1 MNRKRKDARGT
12 RGRSRMPRHAF
23 AVVFGV
29 VAILTIVSVSGACPP
44 PRVLGP
50 PGYDAGN
57 DVLVVAGTETPTLV
71 SGDHVVICHA
81 IGMTNHD
88 GYQQIAPAAEG
99 VKSGHAGA
107 GHQAGE
113 DIIPPFIYSNG
124 SSLDDSLVNGQNWTT
139 AGRIV
144 YENGCQ
150 TPGTLTVVKQVV
162 GGSAVPADFL
172 MHVDAVGT
180 ADDSSFA
187 GSAHGVT
194 LTLPVGAYTV
204 TESGGPPHYT
214 ASSTHCSGTIVANQ
228 SVTCTITNTYDVPST
243 GSLTVVKQ
251 VVPAHANKDFPFTVT
266 PVASASS
273 EVLGLLL
280 GDSFVLNAGTSETA
294 SHTSVVP
301 AGWYTVTEGAVA
313 GWKLSSVSCT
323 GDDGVRE
330 VGPADVHVRAGD
342 EVQCVFTNERLPVP
356 ASLTVVKQVVGGTA
370 APGDFTM
377 DVDASGT
384 TADTSFA
391 GTATGTTV
399 SVPAGAYSV
408 GEHGGPAHY
417 LASKSAGCEG
427 TLTEGASVTCTIT
440 NTYQPPEAPVT
451 TTTTVV
457 ATTPVVPT
465 AVDLVVTKVGTPDPV
480 AVGGLLTYT
489 ITVTNKPPLEGPS
502 FTATDVTL
510 VDPLPSGVVYVA
522 ASPSQGTCTVET
534 NGLVCKLG
542 SLEPAAT
549 AAVVVT
555 VRPGSAGTLTNTVVA
570 VAAEPEQNA
579 ADNSA
584 TEVTTV
590 RGPFAPPALRCTAI
604 TVRPISLQVGQKRIV
619 IVRVSDQRGKPLAG
633 ALVTVRG
640 PGVNVH
646 GTTSNTGIY
655 RHVFHPKKP
664 GVLVVRALPGA
675 SGKCLGRIGVVGV
688 FQPPVTG

>member
-1 MNRKRKDARGT
+1 M
-12 RGRSRMPRHAF
+12 
-23 AVVFGV
+23 
-29 VAILTIVSVSGACPP
+29 
-44 PRVLGP
+44 
-50 PGYDAGN
+50 
-57 DVLVVAGTETPTLV
+57 
-71 SGDHVVICHA
+71 
-81 IGMTNHD
+81 
-88 GYQQIAPAAEG
+88 
-99 VKSGHAGA
+99 
-107 GHQAGE
+107 
-113 DIIPPFIYSNG
+113 
-124 SSLDDSLVNGQNWTT
+124 
-139 AGRIV
+139 
-144 YENGCQ
+144 
-150 TPGTLTVVKQVV
+150 
-162 GGSAVPADFL
+162 
-172 MHVDAVGT
+172 
-180 ADDSSFA
+180 
-187 GSAHGVT
+187 
-194 LTLPVGAYTV
+194 
-204 TESGGPPHYT
+204 
-214 ASSTHCSGTIVANQ
+214 
-228 SVTCTITNTYDVPST
+228 TCTITNTYVPPEPVNGT
-243 GSLTVVKQ
+243 IIVEKRT
-251 VVPAHANKDFPFTVT
+251 VPANADMDFPFTVAPNAT
-266 PVASASS
+266 ANA
-273 EVLGLLL
+273 EVLSLLL
-280 GDSFVLNAGTSETA
+280 GESLVLNPGDTETA
-294 SHTSVVP
+294 SHSISVP
-301 AGWYTVTEGAVA
+301 AGWYLVTEGAVA
-313 GWKLSSVSCT
+313 GWKLSAVSCSN
-323 GDDGVRE
+323 DDGARE
-330 VGPADVHVRAGD
+330 VGPADIHVRPGA
-342 EVQCVFTNERLPVP
+342 EVRCIFTNERLPVP

-370 APGDFTM
+370 ASGDFTM
-377 DVDASGT
+377 DVNASGT

-408 GEHGGPAHY
+408 EEHGGPAHY
-417 LASKSAGCEG
+417 VASKSAGCEG
-427 TLTEGASVTCTIT
+427 TLAEGASVTCTIT
-440 NTYQPPEAPVT
+440 NTYQPPETPVT

-457 ATTPVVPT
+457 TTTPVVPK
-465 AVDLVVTKVGTPDPV
+465 AVDLVVSKVGTPDPV

-489 ITVTNKPPLEGPS
+489 ITVTNKPPLEGAA

-522 ASPSQGTCTVET
+522 ASPSQGACTVET

-646 GTTSNTGIY
+646 GTTSTTGIY